1 MNQFNLKEPVI
12 YEEGNGNK
20 IIIGFTLKRNPSYLL
35 INSFLPSLFTMLMT
49 IVPLFLDDNVHFST
63 TITLVLTAQLCLY
76 TLMQSSLEGI
86 PKTEYLKMIDLWN
99 LFVMTLC
106 LANFFILFL
115 WEYLQQKKIKNPI
128 KKATQRA
135 VPILA
140 LFGCVIYWFMAGLMY
155 YEIF

>member
-1 MNQFNLKEPVI
+1 
-12 YEEGNGNK
+12 
-20 IIIGFTLKRNPSYLL
+20 
-35 INSFLPSLFTMLMT
+35 MLMT

-76 TLMQSSLEGI
+76 TLMQSSLQGI
-86 PKTEYLKMIDLWN
+86 PKTEYLKMIDHWN

-140 LFGCVIYWFMAGLMY
+140 LIGCVIYWFVAGMMY
-155 YEIF
+155 YEVWPSYL

>member
-1 MNQFNLKEPVI
+1 MNQFNIKKPEETDIYVEDNGCKFVI
-12 YEEGNGNK
+12 R
-20 IIIGFTLKRNPSYLL
+20 FTLKRNPSYLL

-115 WEYLQQKKIKNPI
+115 WEYLQQKKII
-128 KKATQRA
+128 DVLSLRC
-135 VPILA
+135 I
-140 LFGCVIYWFMAGLMY
+140 
-155 YEIF
+155 